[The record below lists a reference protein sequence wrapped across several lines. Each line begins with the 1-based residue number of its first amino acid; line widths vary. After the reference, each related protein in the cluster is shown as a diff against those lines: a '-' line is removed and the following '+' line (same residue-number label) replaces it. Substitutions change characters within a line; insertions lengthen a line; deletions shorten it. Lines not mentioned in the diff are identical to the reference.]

1 MGKPNSISWYEYR
14 VGKYR
19 QGTSYQKDASHAKM
33 TAARREEISVKK
45 YWKHSRRKENYRHRR
60 WWYGG
65 KSRQFCLNRGQRCLR
80 RWFKHSLRVENFDAI
95 PTQYPSTMFYDPWD
109 WD

>member
-1 MGKPNSISWYEYR
+1 MGKPNNVSWYDLH

-19 QGTSYQKDASHAKM
+19 QGLSYRKNANHVKM
-33 TAARREEISVKK
+33 SDERREEILTKK
-45 YWKHSRRKENYRHRR
+45 YWKQSRHKQNYKHRR

-65 KSRQFCLNRGQRCLR
+65 KGRQYCLNVAQRKLR
-80 RWFKHSLRVENFDAI
+80 RWFKHMMYVENFDAI
-95 PTQYPSTMFYDPWD
+95 PTEYPATMFYDPWH